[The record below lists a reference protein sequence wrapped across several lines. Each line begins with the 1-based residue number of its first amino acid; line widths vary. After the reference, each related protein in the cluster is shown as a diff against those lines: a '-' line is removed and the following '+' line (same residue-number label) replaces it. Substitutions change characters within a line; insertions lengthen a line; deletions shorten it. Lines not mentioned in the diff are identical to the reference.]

1 MKTPIQLFVAIAVL
15 LAAATVTA
23 QVYKWVDKDGK
34 VQYTDTPPPVDAKG
48 TPKKVDTRPASGP
61 AATPATPAAPAK
73 AGPGKDVGKDAA
85 KGAPAKPLTLEERNK
100 ESEKRRAEQA
110 DVEKKAAEQAKVDKA
125 NQERCK
131 DATRYLRDLETGRA
145 ISTTDDSG
153 ERKILDDAAR
163 AAEVTR
169 ARNAMSESCK

>member
-1 MKTPIQLFVAIAVL
+1 MKTPIQLFVALAVL

-34 VQYTDTPPPVDAKG
+34 VQYTDTPPPTDVKS

-61 AATPATPAAPAK
+61 AAIPAAPTKSAPDK
-73 AGPGKDVGKDAA
+73 DAGKDIA
-85 KGAPAKPLTLEERNK
+85 KGAPARPLTLEERSK
-100 ESEKRRAEQA
+100 ESDKRRAER
-110 DVEKKAAEQAKVDKA
+110 VEAEN

-131 DATRYLRDLETGRA
+131 EATHYLRDLETGRP
-145 ISTTDDSG
+145 ISTTDDAG

-163 AAEVTR
+163 SAEVAR
-169 ARNAMSESCK
+169 ARSAMGQSCK

>member
-34 VQYTDTPPPVDAKG
+34 VQYTDTPPPADAKG

-61 AATPATPAAPAK
+61 AATPAAPAK
-73 AGPGKDVGKDAA
+73 AAPGKDAGKDAA

-110 DVEKKAAEQAKVDKA
+110 EAEKKAGEQAKVDKA

-131 DATRYLRDLETGRA
+131 EATRYLRDLETGRT
-145 ISTTDDSG
+145 ISTTDDAG
-153 ERKILDDAAR
+153 ERKIMDDAAR

>member
-1 MKTPIQLFVAIAVL
+1 MKTPIQLFVATAVL

-23 QVYKWVDKDGK
+23 QVYKWVDKDGR

-61 AATPATPAAPAK
+61 TATPAEPAAVAN
-73 AGPGKDVGKDAA
+73 AAPGKEAGKDAA
-85 KGAPAKPLTLEERNK
+85 KGALAKPLTLEERNK
-100 ESEKRRAEQA
+100 ESEKRRAERA
-110 DVEKKAAEQAKVDKA
+110 ELEKKAAEQAKLDKA

-131 DATRYLRDLETGRA
+131 EATRYLRSLETGRA

-163 AAEVTR
+163 NAEVAR